1 MSFGVIAALFIIVMI
16 TIYIIVDVIYKPK
29 DKQMDVVPS
38 IMPLYKS
45 ADVLMA
51 NDVNKML
58 LNNNGSTVI
67 GLFKFLS
74 GDRTSKYN
82 TNYIPFLQIKG
93 VWSLEISNSPNN
105 KEQAAARLNITISDT
120 ITEIVE
126 LPPIPKQKWVCIALL
141 REGRRFD
148 VIYDNKM
155 AASKR
160 LEHYPKTTT
169 SSPLSVGFE
178 GLDGKVVHVIANSTR
193 LSPAEVER
201 IRISYVDTNNTVPE
215 ENKINMSLPVTA
227 INIVTQ
233 CPSGLPCE
241 PVTKPP
247 TNQLLRWDTPYA

>member
-1 MSFGVIAALFIIVMI
+1 
-16 TIYIIVDVIYKPK
+16 
-29 DKQMDVVPS
+29 MDVVPS

-120 ITEIVE
+120 ITSLKRSANENFLRPLESTLTWLSGLCPSSLRPALVGVAVDACSSLF
-126 LPPIPKQKWVCIALL
+126 LPCFPLTDPFRDPPLRGIRGNFSFFFSFPAAPSVDFIWLDRLL
-141 REGRRFD
+141 LGGNSPPPLTVGGFFPL
-148 VIYDNKM
+148 
-155 AASKR
+155 APR
-160 LEHYPKTTT
+160 LVRTPP
-169 SSPLSVGFE
+169 PLSRDFLELFTV
-178 GLDGKVVHVIANSTR
+178 DGT
-193 LSPAEVER
+193 
-201 IRISYVDTNNTVPE
+201 
-215 ENKINMSLPVTA
+215 
-227 INIVTQ
+227 
-233 CPSGLPCE
+233 CE
-241 PVTKPP
+241 PLFLMLCT
-247 TNQLLRWDTPYA
+247 L